1 MAEGRLSTKT
11 EQEEET
17 EGGCVWWVVWP
28 GLAEG
33 KEGISP
39 SLHSGREGDEK
50 KKKTRSSCSS
60 CRGTVYWIVPRN
72 EIW

>member
-50 KKKTRSSCSS
+50 KKTRSSCSS
-60 CRGTVYWIVPRN
+60 CRGTVYWIVPWN